1 MTLER
6 NINSRGGAELGHA
19 DRVAS
24 FARTGLCRSMTA
36 LCLGLVVFFAVVD
49 TPANA
54 QVIYGTVPGAKVK
67 ITSLRTNEV
76 RTASTSAAGTYSFPN
91 LARGLYRPARN
102 VVGRHPSLRHRR
114 CLS

>member
-1 MTLER
+1 MTLDR

-54 QVIYGTVPGAKVK
+54 QVIYGTIVSAVTDASGGTVPGAKVK
-67 ITSLRTNEV
+67 ITSLGTN
-76 RTASTSAAGTYSFPN
+76 
-91 LARGLYRPARN
+91 
-102 VVGRHPSLRHRR
+102 
-114 CLS
+114 